1 MEKGSLAPVI
11 ESIYTDEALVKKYP
25 YLPVLK
31 ESIANAVSRPVT
43 PFYPQVTQAIQDNF
57 YAAIQGQKTP
67 EAAVKDM
74 QSAMAAAGG

>member
-11 ESIYTDEALVKKYP
+11 ESIYADPALVAKYP

-43 PFYPQVTQAIQDNF
+43 PFYPAVTAGHP
-57 YAAIQGQKTP
+57 GQLLRRDPGP
-67 EAAVKDM
+67 EDT
-74 QSAMAAAGG
+74 